1 MPSVAFILSTIGGVL
16 MLHAAY
22 SCMHYRSLLQD
33 MDLIPDDSNAQNAY
47 PIPPVDVYI
56 EVAVAF
62 ALILL
67 GELMG
72 VGKLQPVDIFASQDR
87 KPLVAPA
94 HRTRDFDIYNNRSRK
109 RLQKT
114 S

>member
-1 MPSVAFILSTIGGVL
+1 
-16 MLHAAY
+16 MLHSAY
-22 SCMHYRSLLQD
+22 SCMHCRALLQD
-33 MDLIPDDSNAQNAY
+33 LDLIQEDGQNDY

-56 EVAVAF
+56 EVSIAF
-62 ALILL
+62 GLILL
-67 GELMG
+67 GELIS
-72 VGKLQPVDIFASQDR
+72 VGKLQPVDVLASQDR

-109 RLQKT
+109 RLQKL